1 MLKEELA
8 KQEAVFET
16 LQTEVKQ
23 LRAQVKEKRQALSLH
38 NENVEEK
45 IEQLK
50 SDYFELLNSQAS
62 IRNELQPLD
71 DQMSQSAVILQRL
84 ADNNEKHLQERRDIS
99 ARKAACETEFA
110 RIEQEIHS
118 QVGAYRDMQT
128 KYEQK
133 KRQYEKVNPLCIRHT
148 NTFSKRDQKGHA

>member
-1 MLKEELA
+1 
-8 KQEAVFET
+8 
-16 LQTEVKQ
+16 
-23 LRAQVKEKRQALSLH
+23 
-38 NENVEEK
+38 
-45 IEQLK
+45 
-50 SDYFELLNSQAS
+50 
-62 IRNELQPLD
+62 
-71 DQMSQSAVILQRL
+71 MSQSAVTLQRL
-84 ADNNEKHLQERRDIS
+84 ADNNEKHLQERHDIS

-133 KRQYEKVNPLCIRHT
+133 KRQYEKMNPLCIRHT